1 MARLI
6 FLGTGAALPTADR
19 GNTTLAINGHAG
31 DHSAGDWLLID
42 CGGDVY
48 RTLLRAAIPING
60 VSDLLITHAHID
72 HIGALPSLIESFRI
86 GGRKAP
92 LRIWALPGVLK
103 VVHDLFTL
111 YSYELTLDTWPFAI
125 TYHKVRDDQ
134 ELTLAGIPTRI
145 AAMDHALPS
154 VGVRLELPGGP
165 VCYTCDTQPT
175 PAVPRLARDVA
186 WLITECTFLQRDVA
200 FARRSKHTTAREA
213 GEMATAAGARK
224 LALVHLGVGDNWP
237 VEDARTEAATAFS
250 GTILIP
256 EDGQSLEV

>member
-19 GNTTLAINGHAG
+19 GNTALAICGQPEG
-31 DHSAGDWLLID
+31 QPESDWLLID
-42 CGGDVY
+42 CGGDIY
-48 RTLLRAAIPING
+48 RALLRAAIPIDG

-86 GGRKAP
+86 GGRRAP
-92 LRIWALPGVLK
+92 LRIWALPEVLE
-103 VVHDLFTL
+103 VVRGIFKL

-125 TYHKVRDDQ
+125 TYHEVHDDQ
-134 ELTLAGIPTRI
+134 QVMLAGITTRI

-154 VGVRLELPGGP
+154 VGVRLDLPGGP
-165 VCYTCDTQPT
+165 ICYTCDTQPT
-175 PAVPRLARDVA
+175 PAVPRLARGAV
-186 WLITECTFLQRDVA
+186 WLITECTFLHHDVA

-213 GEMATAAGARK
+213 GEMATASGVGR

-237 VEDARTEAATAFS
+237 VEAARTEASTTFR
-250 GTILIP
+250 GEIMLP
-256 EDGQSLEV
+256 EDGQSMRV

>member
-19 GNTTLAINGHAG
+19 GNTALAVNGQPAG
-31 DHSAGDWLLID
+31 QRESDWLLID
-42 CGGDVY
+42 CGGDIF
-48 RTLLRAAIPING
+48 RTLLRAAIPIDG

-92 LRIWALPGVLK
+92 LRIWALPEVLE
-103 VVHDLFTL
+103 VVRALFTL
-111 YSYELTLDTWPFAI
+111 YRYELTLDTWPFAI
-125 TYHKVRDDQ
+125 TYHEVHDGQ

-175 PAVPRLARDVA
+175 PAVPPLARDVT

-213 GEMATAAGARK
+213 GEMATAAGARN

-237 VEDARTEAATAFS
+237 AEDARTEAATTFS

-256 EDGQSLEV
+256 EDGHVLEV